1 MIFRDVIIGFK
12 EYKKNF
18 VKPTTYSAYLTTIKN
33 HIEPYFGDFENTI
46 HEKELQKFVLLKSQ
60 RYSKRYVKD
69 VVTTLKTILKFA
81 RKNDIFDYPEYNIEY
96 PNNFDAKEMITLTKD
111 QCIELK
117 SYLMDNFSFR
127 NLGILI
133 ALTTGVRIGEIC
145 GLKWGDINFET
156 KTIRIQRTVQRIVV
170 NHDGKL
176 DRGKNTKLHIGSAKT
191 KTSNRTI
198 PLDNDVVKIAKS
210 LNNIVSNDNYIVSN
224 SAKPID
230 SRVFR
235 EYQKRLF
242 AKLNLPKLRFHDIRH
257 TFATICIQN
266 KVDIKTVS
274 SILGHSDVSIT
285 LNTYTHP
292 SIDDKRS
299 AINNLF

>member
-1 MIFRDVIIGFK
+1 MIFRDVIMEFK
-12 EYKKNF
+12 EYKKSF
-18 VKPTTYSAYLTTIKN
+18 VKPTTYSAYMTTIKN

-81 RKNDIFDYPEYNIEY
+81 RKNDIFEYPEYNIEY

-111 QCIELK
+111 QCVVLK
-117 SYLMDNFSFR
+117 SHLMDNFSFR

-145 GLKWGDINFET
+145 GLRWGDINFET

-224 SAKPID
+224 SVNPID